1 MNQVSSL
8 AGTTLPTLCLMVVST
23 PCLVLVLSLCPVLTS
38 PCPTP
43 TSPCPTPTS
52 PPWFAKK
59 QSYDLIAYVRFT
71 NPNPLPIGVY
81 AYVSDS
87 NSIEEL
93 WIWIAFYRV
102 QNVSLVILYVTVPMP
117 ELEIK
122 FKDIIETGYLRLMD
136 FTWSRKSVFNHIQRS
151 NQQAQNQFLFLSLQV
166 WSEVVDSLRCGWI

>member
-1 MNQVSSL
+1 MQHTKYTLRFQNTDYPNQFDRKNTDVGYSVL
-8 AGTTLPTLCLMVVST
+8 KFTVPNQTPFARNQPITFTLSDLQNHL
-23 PCLVLVLSLCPVLTS
+23 
-38 PCPTP
+38 
-43 TSPCPTPTS
+43 
-52 PPWFAKK
+52 
-59 QSYDLIAYVRFT
+59 YYNLIAYVRFP
-71 NPNPLPIGVY
+71 NPNPLPIEVY

-166 WSEVVDSLRCGWI
+166 WSDLVDSLQYGWI